1 MTGVE
6 RRKEGNGERECCGV
20 AGHENKIKFP
30 ISSASLLGLSRQKAV
45 ANFANNT
52 QRVQL
57 QQRGGGDR
65 RVSVL
70 GVACNTHIHTYVGE
84 GMSAAT

>member
-6 RRKEGNGERECCGV
+6 RRREGNGERECCGV

-70 GVACNTHIHTYVGE
+70 GVACNTHTYMYVGE